1 MLSHARCTAAQPTV
15 AFSLLAF
22 VSMLALTPAAEA
34 RNRKP
39 PTTPTTHAEGAAAA
53 ATARSSQPS
62 ELKLTWHE
70 STPERKSRLAKE
82 SQGRRALAP
91 AIQVWSARW
100 ERDSQPL
107 LGALERVSKTLA
119 SVSDRNGRNICYP
132 LGVAAQR
139 LRREL
144 PAAPVV
150 GIEAEIR
157 PALAEIEI
165 GADLCLAGLSTT
177 AQSTFAQAR
186 RRLARA
192 EAQIVAW
199 VREIE
204 SSSVGGHAS
213 R

>member
-1 MLSHARCTAAQPTV
+1 MLPHPRRTAARLTFSISVV
-15 AFSLLAF
+15 AFASLTAF
-22 VSMLALTPAAEA
+22 ASAAEA
-34 RNRKP
+34 RTRKP
-39 PTTPTTHAEGAAAA
+39 HTSHKEGAVAA
-53 ATARSSQPS
+53 ATEPSASPS
-62 ELKLTWHE
+62 ELKLNWHE
-70 STPERKSRLAKE
+70 STHERKTRLARE
-82 SQGRRALAP
+82 GQGRRALAP
-91 AIQVWSARW
+91 AIQAWSARW
-100 ERDSQPL
+100 DRDSQPL

-144 PAAPVV
+144 PAAPVA

-186 RRLARA
+186 RRLVRA
-192 EAQIVAW
+192 EAQILAWTTEVA
-199 VREIE
+199 VARLDR
-204 SSSVGGHAS
+204 HAVP
-213 R
+213 

>member
-15 AFSLLAF
+15 ALSLLAF

-39 PTTPTTHAEGAAAA
+39 PTTHTEGAAAA
-53 ATARSSQPS
+53 ATAPSSQPS

-70 STPERKSRLAKE
+70 STPERKTRLARE

-91 AIQVWSARW
+91 LIQTWAARW
-100 ERDSQPL
+100 DRDSQPL

-192 EAQIVAW
+192 QVQIAAW

-204 SSSVGGHAS
+204 SSSVGGHPA